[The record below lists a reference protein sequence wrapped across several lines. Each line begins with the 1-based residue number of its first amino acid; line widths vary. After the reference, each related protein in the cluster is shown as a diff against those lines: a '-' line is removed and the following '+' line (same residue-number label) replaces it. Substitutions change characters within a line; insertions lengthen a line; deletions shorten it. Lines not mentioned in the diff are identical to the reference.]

1 MAKIITKC
9 IIHLKTN
16 VFVLFFRSTAMLD
29 RAGFSETVA
38 DLDESG
44 LSDDLRDP
52 GAGHRGMLLCH
63 CSDYLDKEQ
72 SGSYEPA
79 YQLAENQDFEER

>member
-1 MAKIITKC
+1 
-9 IIHLKTN
+9 
-16 VFVLFFRSTAMLD
+16 MLD
-29 RAGFSETVA
+29 RAGVSETVA

-52 GAGHRGMLLCH
+52 GAGHRGMLLRH

-79 YQLAENQDFEER
+79 YQLAENQDFEEW